1 MQNQLKS
8 VKKFHQAFGVK
19 ISNKPT
25 LELSKEILKLR
36 HSLMQ
41 EENNEYLKAV
51 EEKNLIEVA
60 DALGDMLYILCGTIL
75 THGFQNLIEDIFDEI
90 QAPCEESCVLGIINP
105 PVSIEMIE
113 KYIVERGFKEGWI
126 KAIPPKKRTNKSIAI
141 IGSGPAGLAAAQQL
155 NRAGHYVTVFER
167 DEKIGGLLRY
177 GIPDFKME
185 KNIIDRR
192 VKILKDEELSSKLT

>member
-8 VKKFHQAFGVK
+8 VKIFHEAFGVK

-25 LELSKEILKLR
+25 IELTKDILKLR
-36 HSLMQ
+36 HSLME

-90 QAPCEESCVLGIINP
+90 QSSNMSKLGDDGKPIYRNDGKVLKGPN
-105 PVSIEMIE
+105 
-113 KYIVERGFKEGWI
+113 Y
-126 KAIPPKKRTNKSIAI
+126 KKPNI
-141 IGSGPAGLAAAQQL
+141 
-155 NRAGHYVTVFER
+155 
-167 DEKIGGLLRY
+167 
-177 GIPDFKME
+177 
-185 KNIIDRR
+185 KNIIN
-192 VKILKDEELSSKLT
+192 

>member
-8 VKKFHQAFGVK
+8 VKIFHEAFGVK

-25 LELSKEILKLR
+25 LELPKDILKLR

-90 QAPCEESCVLGIINP
+90 QSSNMSKLGDDGKPIYRNDGKVLKGPNYKKPNIKKIIN
-105 PVSIEMIE
+105 
-113 KYIVERGFKEGWI
+113 
-126 KAIPPKKRTNKSIAI
+126 
-141 IGSGPAGLAAAQQL
+141 
-155 NRAGHYVTVFER
+155 
-167 DEKIGGLLRY
+167 
-177 GIPDFKME
+177 
-185 KNIIDRR
+185 
-192 VKILKDEELSSKLT
+192 

>member
-8 VKKFHQAFGVK
+8 VKIFHEAFGVK

-25 LELSKEILKLR
+25 LELSKDILKLR
-36 HSLMQ
+36 HSLME

-90 QAPCEESCVLGIINP
+90 QSSNMSKLGDDGKPIYRNDGKVLTGPNYKKPNIKKIIN
-105 PVSIEMIE
+105 
-113 KYIVERGFKEGWI
+113 
-126 KAIPPKKRTNKSIAI
+126 
-141 IGSGPAGLAAAQQL
+141 
-155 NRAGHYVTVFER
+155 
-167 DEKIGGLLRY
+167 
-177 GIPDFKME
+177 
-185 KNIIDRR
+185 
-192 VKILKDEELSSKLT
+192 

>member
-8 VKKFHQAFGVK
+8 VKIFHEAFGVK

-25 LELSKEILKLR
+25 IELTKDILKLR
-36 HSLMQ
+36 HSLME

-90 QAPCEESCVLGIINP
+90 QSSNMSKLGDDGKPIYRNDGKVLKGPNYKKPNIKKIIN
-105 PVSIEMIE
+105 
-113 KYIVERGFKEGWI
+113 
-126 KAIPPKKRTNKSIAI
+126 
-141 IGSGPAGLAAAQQL
+141 
-155 NRAGHYVTVFER
+155 
-167 DEKIGGLLRY
+167 
-177 GIPDFKME
+177 
-185 KNIIDRR
+185 
-192 VKILKDEELSSKLT
+192 